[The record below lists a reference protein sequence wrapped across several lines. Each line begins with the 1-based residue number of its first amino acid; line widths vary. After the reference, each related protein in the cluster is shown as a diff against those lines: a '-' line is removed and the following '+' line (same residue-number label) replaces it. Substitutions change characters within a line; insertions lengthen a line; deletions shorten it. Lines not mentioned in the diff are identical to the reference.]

1 MGQLMTVPPNVMGF
15 IAIVGNSYWSDK
27 RKERP
32 MHILGAIAF
41 VMIGWILLATVD
53 GVAGRYVG
61 VFMVACT
68 NAAIIPFVGFLSASY
83 SGATSTAI
91 ATGGVYVHLSF
102 ETVMVMVMELIYS
115 IAIANMSGVV
125 TPYVSRVRDQRSKCG

>member
-1 MGQLMTVPPNVMGF
+1 MVIEDVGLAIIRPDRPADNTDMGQLMTVPPNVMGF
-15 IAIVGNSYWSDK
+15 IAIVGNSYWSDR

-32 MHILGAIAF
+32 THILGAIAF

-53 GVAGRYVG
+53 GVAGRYIG

-68 NAAIIPFVGFLSASY
+68 NAAIIPFVGYLSSSY

-91 ATGGVYVHLSF
+91 ATGGVYVFSF
-102 ETVMVMVMELIYS
+102 RL
-115 IAIANMSGVV
+115 
-125 TPYVSRVRDQRSKCG
+125 